1 MKQIIYRLHQGV
13 WPPIS
18 SFALDLSL
26 TKFFGVQLHVPPPPH
41 CTDNGVMIALARTEG
56 TGYGAIRAVGAGGLD
71 EGDGCVLGRE
81 GAVSD

>member
-1 MKQIIYRLHQGV
+1 M

-18 SFALDLSL
+18 SFALDFIPSPI
-26 TKFFGVQLHVPPPPH
+26 KFFGVQLHVPPPPH
-41 CTDNGVMIALARTEG
+41 CTDNGVMIAW
-56 TGYGAIRAVGAGGLD
+56 AGMERLKALEAGRYEPWVQEDCMD